1 MKATIEEMKQEAIK
15 RMNIIQLFP
24 TIIKEFEKD
33 NIVNLSDRGYL
44 YWLTDEQKEYVSDFE
59 QKNEVI
65 VYHIIQSYTNLGEML
80 TFLFVSKDKDEW
92 EYDENDL
99 KEGYPFAY
107 VKNLNDDNCSEF
119 GSVGIE
125 YRYGGLI
132 RTA

>member
-92 EYDENDL
+92 ECDESDL

-107 VKNLNDDNCSEF
+107 VKNLGDDNCSEF